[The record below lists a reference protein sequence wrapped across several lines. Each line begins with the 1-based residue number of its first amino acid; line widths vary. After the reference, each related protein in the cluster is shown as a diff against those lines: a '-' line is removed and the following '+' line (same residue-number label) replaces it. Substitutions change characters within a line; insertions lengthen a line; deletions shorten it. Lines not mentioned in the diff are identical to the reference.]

1 MNNVTPFG
9 RNILVQPTEIKT
21 IVSVKNTSKTD
32 YGTVIAV
39 GDEVKK
45 VAVGDTVGFVNHGLL
60 ALEVNKTKL
69 YFVPETDDFLL
80 CKFTA

>member
-32 YGTVIAV
+32 YGKVIAV

-45 VAVGDTVGFVNHGLL
+45 VSVGDTVGFVNHGLL

-80 CKFTA
+80 CKFTV